1 MTETGRAAIESIKRQ
16 LQDLE
21 SEAVKIAQNT
31 NAVAG
36 REKLQKWRE
45 RASQT
50 LSRDVGSMYG
60 NRLATMT
67 MSTGFYYGDMHDEL
81 ADEVDWY
88 RKFLKDLMKEIEA
101 REAERASTSQ

>member
-1 MTETGRAAIESIKRQ
+1 MTEAGRAAIESIKRQ

-36 REKLQKWRE
+36 KEKLQKWKE
-45 RASQT
+45 RAAQT
-50 LSRDVGSMYG
+50 LSRDAGSVYG
-60 NRLATMT
+60 NRLANMK

-81 ADEVDWY
+81 ADEVDLY
-88 RKFLKDLMKEIEA
+88 RKLLKDLIKEIEA
-101 REAERASTSQ
+101 REAEQASSSQ